1 MFANGADPIASG
13 LVTSLNRPGG
23 NISGVTFLA
32 SETIP
37 KRLEV
42 LHELIP
48 RAQVVGYLVNP
59 VNPITEGEVK
69 DTAAAARSRGLQL
82 LVHSA
87 SAEGAIDEGFV
98 TFMQRR
104 VDALIIG
111 NDTFLSSRKE
121 QIFTRAAQ
129 HSIPTIYYEREFA
142 VAGGLLSYGTDFADS
157 YRQAGDYVARILKGM
172 KPADLPVLQPTK
184 YELVINLKTAKA
196 LGLDVPPA
204 LLARADEFIE

>member
-1 MFANGADPIASG
+1 
-13 LVTSLNRPGG
+13 
-23 NISGVTFLA
+23 
-32 SETIP
+32 
-37 KRLEV
+37 
-42 LHELIP
+42 
-48 RAQVVGYLVNP
+48 
-59 VNPITEGEVK
+59 
-69 DTAAAARSRGLQL
+69 
-82 LVHSA
+82 
-87 SAEGAIDEGFV
+87 
-98 TFMQRR
+98 MQRR

-157 YRQAGDYVARILKGM
+157 YRQAGDYVARIAKGM
-172 KPADLPVLQPTK
+172 KPADLPSQPTK

-204 LLARADEFIE
+204 LLARADEVIE